1 MMSDQKPDQAE
12 QAEWEVV
19 DTAGSQQAP
28 PRASRAATMRA
39 LLGPWWRW
47 KVAGFILSFAIVAAL
62 VFAMAGVMFVLGVAI
77 VLVSLVVA
85 KVRQLL
91 RQSGSSITR

>member
-1 MMSDQKPDQAE
+1 MSDQKLE

-19 DTAGSQQAP
+19 DTIGPQAP
-28 PRASRAATMRA
+28 PQATRAAIMRA
-39 LLGPWWRW
+39 MLGPWWRW
-47 KVAGFILSFAIVAAL
+47 KIAGAILVLCTILAL
-62 VFAMAGVMFVLGVAI
+62 VFALAGVLFVVGLAV

-91 RQSGSSITR
+91 RQGGRSLTR